1 MLEAR
6 SGLPVSGWT
15 GMSGYEVDGGV
26 LLGVF
31 IAFGLLAWMAARD
44 EDPAPCP
51 AVVVVEV
58 DPSDR

>member
-1 MLEAR
+1 M
-6 SGLPVSGWT
+6 SGWT